1 MSIET
6 PAYAVVLAEEP
17 FELRHYSGYLTANVR
32 VHADAHAAAAT
43 QGFNFLA
50 DFIFGNNVDGDR
62 IAMTAPVTAAH
73 DHEHAAEMAMSA
85 PVMASKADD
94 DYVVTFTMPHVYT
107 IQTLPRPSNPRVFI
121 GQVDD
126 HFAACVRFSGFLDEK
141 KEARHERELRTWIA
155 EKGLTPLGEAVAA
168 QYDPP
173 WRPWFVRRN
182 EILIPVDAPTPGRYG
197 S

>member
-1 MSIET
+1 MTTET
-6 PAYAVVLAEEP
+6 PTYAVVLAEEP

-32 VHADAHAAAAT
+32 VHADAHAAAAN

-62 IAMTAPVTAAH
+62 IAMTAPVGAI
-73 DHEHAAEMAMSA
+73 HEPEHGAELAMTT
-85 PVMASKADD
+85 PVMASRSED
-94 DYVVTFTMPHVYT
+94 DYVVTFTMPSEYT
-107 IQTLPRPSNPRVFI
+107 TSTLPRPNNPRIFI
-121 GQVDD
+121 DRIDD
-126 HFAACVRFSGFLDEK
+126 HFAASVGFSGFLDEK
-141 KEARHERELRTWIA
+141 KEIRHEQELRAWIA
-155 EKGLTPLGEAVAA
+155 EKGLSTLGEAVAA

-182 EILIPVDAPTPGRYG
+182 EIIIPVDAPVAGRYG